1 MDNKLINKANE
12 EINETFV
19 LFNELIKDFNN
30 DEILKQDEELKQ
42 ILENIQNEVE
52 AKDEWFNKCLR

>member
-19 LFNELIKDFNN
+19 LFNGLIKNI
-30 DEILKQDEELKQ
+30 EIEDEELEQ
-42 ILENIQNEVE
+42 ILNEIQLEVKEN
-52 AKDEWFNKCLR
+52 DE

>member
-52 AKDEWFNKCLR
+52 AKDE